1 MLQQLQPHIFE
12 QGLLLGVLIICPIKA
27 EGHGLLL
34 SRLVALAA
42 VAIGRR
48 MQDKLVLVLYFD
60 EVRGAAGALCE
71 GRVHSKGE
79 VE

>member
-1 MLQQLQPHIFE
+1 
-12 QGLLLGVLIICPIKA
+12 
-27 EGHGLLL
+27 
-34 SRLVALAA
+34 
-42 VAIGRR
+42 